1 MATDQMTTTSPA
13 AAQALVRMHQLLWKA
28 RVEAQHRA
36 RENRDLDSVDLAF
49 NLSYLCDQ
57 VFHLVPEAS
66 KAALVEPPEATGVD
80 PIELVRRAEELTRA
94 EPVHHFPAGIT
105 SVVGLLIDT
114 LRDIT

>member
-1 MATDQMTTTSPA
+1 MATDQTTTTTPA
-13 AAQALVRMHQLLWKA
+13 AAQALVQMHQLLWQA
-28 RVEAQHRA
+28 SVEAHQRA
-36 RENRDLDSVDLAF
+36 REARDLDSVDLAF

-66 KAALVEPPEATGVD
+66 RAALVEPPEATGAD
-80 PIELVRRAEELTRA
+80 PIELLRRAEELTRA

-114 LRDIT
+114 LRDFS